1 MVPSGNRTPEPI
13 DAATS
18 VGFNAIL
25 ITLKPTEVAA
35 SIGSGVRFPEGT
47 IYGVLINWQ
56 PHRVRAQICGKSLDD
71 CLGLRV
77 NDAIAV

>member
-1 MVPSGNRTPEPI
+1 MLPTFPPVGNPLP
-13 DAATS
+13 
-18 VGFNAIL
+18 V
-25 ITLKPTEVAA
+25 TENHIETHGGG
-35 SIGSGVRFPEGT
+35 SINGSGVRFPEGT

-56 PHRVRAQICGKSLDD
+56 PYRVRTQICGKSLDD